1 MSHTSLSARATSLAQ
16 AGQAETDRGKALAKS
31 IKGIERSSETL
42 SSLKIKVKRL
52 DPNQES
58 LDNMSTRVSKSRSAN
73 SAAKLNSGAI
83 GAAQDDTD
91 LNDD

>member
-1 MSHTSLSARATSLAQ
+1 MSHASLSARATNLAQ

-58 LDNMSTRVSKSRSAN
+58 LDNISTRVSKSRSGN
-73 SAAKLNSGAI
+73 KVGKLNAGAI
-83 GAAQDDTD
+83 GAAQEN
-91 LNDD
+91 NDDE